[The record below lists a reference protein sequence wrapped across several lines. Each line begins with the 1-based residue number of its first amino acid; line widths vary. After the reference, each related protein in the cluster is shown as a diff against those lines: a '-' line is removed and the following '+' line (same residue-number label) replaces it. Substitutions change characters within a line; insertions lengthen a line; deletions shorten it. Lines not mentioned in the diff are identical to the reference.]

1 MTGLTL
7 TAALDLHA
15 AGCPV
20 RASIDGTKT
29 PLGAW
34 KAYQDPAH
42 RPTVDQLNGW
52 FGNGHAGIGIIT
64 GAASGNV
71 EMLEFEGCAVAEGV
85 LTSWGELMD
94 APGLCDIKPRLM
106 TGYLDAT
113 PTGVLHL
120 HYRIDGKPV
129 PGNTKLARRP
139 PTADELARERLR
151 RGRGAPALPR
161 VPMRS
166 RRRGSRAL
174 IMTSALTIPSLR
186 RRARGRGTRKARPV
200 RKQATSSRFSAPRLW
215 T

>member
-1 MTGLTL
+1 MPDLRRRGGMAGRWRRLSSTCATPGTWSPASTRLSTSTCGWLATMTDLTL

-34 KAYQDPAH
+34 NAYHDPAH

-64 GAASGNV
+64 GAASGKV
-71 EMLEFEGCAVAEGV
+71 EMLEFEGCAVAKGV

-94 APGLCDIKPRLM
+94 APGLGDIKPQLM

-129 PGNTKLARRP
+129 PGNTK
-139 PTADELARERLR
+139 
-151 RGRGAPALPR
+151 PR
-161 VPMRS
+161 SVD
-166 RRRGSRAL
+166 G
-174 IMTSALTIPSLR
+174 
-186 RRARGRGTRKARPV
+186 
-200 RKQATSSRFSAPRLW
+200 
-215 T
+215 